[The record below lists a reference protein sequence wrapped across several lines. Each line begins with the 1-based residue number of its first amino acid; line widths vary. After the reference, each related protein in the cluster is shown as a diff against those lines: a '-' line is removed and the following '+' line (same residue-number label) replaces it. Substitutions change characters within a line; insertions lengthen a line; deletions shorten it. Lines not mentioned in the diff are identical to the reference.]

1 MPMAKQEPALKLV
14 SAKDVKVRPVKWLWP
29 FLIPKGKITLL
40 QGDPGDGKS
49 TFMLTLAAYLTRGDP
64 LPFTDYEE
72 PPEPIKVIYQSTEDD
87 YDDTIIPR
95 FIQAGGNLD
104 NLIFINE
111 EVQHLTFEDSR
122 LLQAIKQSGAKLV
135 VLDPLSSYFGD
146 GNINAS
152 NEVRP
157 KFNALIQTARE
168 TDCAIVIVN
177 HLNKM
182 SGIGAKYRVPGSI
195 DVVGAVRSILLL
207 ARSSEDEDK
216 RYLAL
221 LKSNLAPEMG
231 TYELQLSDNGME
243 FIGLT
248 DKKADELLQSLDF
261 SPGAGRPNDRLQEA
275 IDFIEEL
282 LADGSAMLAVDIEKR
297 LKDNGIRRSTAHK
310 AKQELGVK
318 SFSQN
323 KKWYWQLPRAE

>member
-1 MPMAKQEPALKLV
+1 MAKQEPTLELI
-14 SAKDVKVRPVKWLWP
+14 SAKDVEVRPVKWLWP
-29 FLIPKGKITLL
+29 FFIPKGKITLL

-49 TFMLTLAAYLTRGDP
+49 TFMLTLAAYMSRGEP

-87 YDDTIIPR
+87 YEDTIVPR
-95 FIQAGGNLD
+95 FMQAGGVRD
-104 NLIFINE
+104 NLVFINE
-111 EVQHLTFEDSR
+111 KTKHLTFEDPR
-122 LLQAIKQSGAKLV
+122 LLQGINATGAKLV

-157 KFNALIQTARE
+157 KFNALIQAAQE

-182 SGIGAKYRVPGSI
+182 AGIGSKYRVPGSI

-207 ARSSEDEDK
+207 ARDPEDEDK
-216 RYLAL
+216 RYLSL

-231 TYELQLSDNGME
+231 SYVLQLSENGMD
-243 FIGLT
+243 FTGLS
-248 DKKADELLQSLDF
+248 DKKADELLRSLDF
-261 SPGAGRPNDRLQEA
+261 SPGAGRPNNRLQEA
-275 IDFIEEL
+275 KSFLEEL
-282 LADGSAMLAVDIEKR
+282 LSTGCAMPADDCMSR
-297 LKDNGIRRSTAHK
+297 LKEQGICRSTAGC
-310 AKQELGVK
+310 AKRELK
-318 SFSQN
+318 IISFRE
-323 KKWYWQLPRAE
+323 KGKWYWKLPQAG

>member
-1 MPMAKQEPALKLV
+1 MAKQEPALELV

-49 TFMLTLAAYLTRGDP
+49 TFMLTLAAYMTRGDP

-72 PPEPIKVIYQSTEDD
+72 PPAPIKVIYQSTEDD

-95 FIQAGGNLD
+95 FEQAGGNLD
-104 NLIFINE
+104 NFEYIDE
-111 EVQHLTFEDSR
+111 SKKHLTFEDPR
-122 LLQAIKQSGAKLV
+122 LLQAIKQTGAKLI

-207 ARSSEDEDK
+207 ARDPEDEDK
-216 RYLAL
+216 RYLSL

-231 TYELQLSDNGME
+231 SYKRPPARSQKLS
-243 FIGLT
+243 
-248 DKKADELLQSLDF
+248 
-261 SPGAGRPNDRLQEA
+261 
-275 IDFIEEL
+275 
-282 LADGSAMLAVDIEKR
+282 
-297 LKDNGIRRSTAHK
+297 
-310 AKQELGVK
+310 
-318 SFSQN
+318 
-323 KKWYWQLPRAE
+323 